1 MYTKANAAVLAA
13 LAVPALVDDTLIS
26 ASPLNERELL
36 ELARL
41 DVRSATTDVNVAGET
56 IRSWVTTF
64 DGYRAIEVKEHCT
77 SLEVDV
83 TILGEAE
90 EPLEA
95 FLTEY
100 DWGTRLGSLMFG
112 GECKLTPKHTYLALA
127 EAALRGYVA
136 EDGEILD
143 LKEQKKGVSDFL
155 LQLSKIT
162 LEDFYA
168 LLMSTP
174 NSIQSTARE
183 AIDTRRRELIENA
196 SVFELLTLVVEYP
209 HILSDEDVM
218 EMVNDRRYYLE
229 SQPD

>member
-64 DGYRAIEVKEHCT
+64 DGYRAIEVKEHGT

-100 DWGTRLGSLMFG
+100 DWATRLGSLMFG
-112 GECKLTPKHTYLALA
+112 GECKLTPKQTYLALA

-196 SVFELLTLVVEYP
+196 SVFELLALVVEYP